1 MAVFTFYLNTLNA
14 HRANQWFKR
23 LQLVSSAAF
32 SIGHGGND
40 AQKVMGIITAALI
53 AGGTLPD
60 FQQMPVW
67 VPLACY
73 AAIGSRYHEWWMEDC
88 KNNGYTNHQSNSF

>member
-1 MAVFTFYLNTLNA
+1 MAVFSFWLSTLNA
-14 HRANQWFKR
+14 NRTNTWFKR

-53 AGGTLPD
+53 VKRSILQILVICLSGFRLP
-60 FQQMPVW
+60 VIL
-67 VPLACY
+67 PLPL
-73 AAIGSRYHEWWMEDC
+73 E
-88 KNNGYTNHQSNSF
+88 Q

>member
-1 MAVFTFYLNTLNA
+1 MAVFTFYLSNLNA
-14 HRANQWFKR
+14 HRANTWFKR

-53 AGGTLPD
+53 AGGNITG
-60 FQQMPVW
+60 F
-67 VPLACY
+67 
-73 AAIGSRYHEWWMEDC
+73 
-88 KNNGYTNHQSNSF
+88 

>member
-1 MAVFTFYLNTLNA
+1 MLN
-14 HRANQWFKR
+14 RSNQWFRR

-53 AGGTLPD
+53 AGQIISN
-60 FQQMPVW
+60 FSQMPVW

-73 AAIGSRYHEWWMEDC
+73 SCNRCRNNEWGMEDR
-88 KNNGYTNHQSNSF
+88 KNNGNKNHQGNSL